1 MYGNCQTVVI
11 SLRGVLQY
19 FIYYKVLGN
28 HRQNYFYRFCAVE
41 GQESFIS
48 NIMNLIRCSFFNE
61 LNHSF
66 VLLCFFHYFNQV
78 ASRTALAI
86 SPSSFIATLMRHTI
100 GLLSKFLLVF
110 NCYEA
115 IWYNINTNS
124 INSVIKWFFHI
135 FLPFYLF
142 FSWYLHWYFYILRLL
157 HLYVFLYILISSVC
171 TCLISYLPDELNY
184 VFNLLFSWLWPA
196 RIGTTTNIYNR
207 AELCE
212 LAVDKC

>member
-124 INSVIKWFFHI
+124 INSVIKWFFSYFSP
-135 FLPFYLF
+135 FLFILF
-142 FSWYLHWYFYILRLL
+142 LMFTL
-157 HLYVFLYILISSVC
+157 VFLYTEVITSLRFSLYSYFVSLYIFDILSAWW
-171 TCLISYLPDELNY
+171 T
-184 VFNLLFSWLWPA
+184 
-196 RIGTTTNIYNR
+196 
-207 AELCE
+207 
-212 LAVDKC
+212 